1 MIDGRK
7 NHLSLL
13 MSKIE
18 SLLFVTG
25 DEGLSSKQIES
36 LTDATS
42 IDVKEALTKLQE
54 DYVKSEYRGI
64 ELKELAGT
72 YQLISK
78 KQNASTIQRLI
89 ENPTSQPLSQASL
102 EVLAIVAYKQ
112 PITRIEIDDL
122 RGVKSERPLHTLS
135 LKGLIQEVGRAEG
148 TGRAILYGTT
158 KEFLNVFGLNDM
170 NELPPLPES
179 QVTEDDN
186 QTDLFMTKFQEAFGE
201 QKE

>member
-1 MIDGRK
+1 
-7 NHLSLL
+7 

-36 LTDATS
+36 LTDAS
-42 IDVKEALTKLQE
+42 ASEVKEALISLQA
-54 DYVKSEYRGI
+54 DYKKSKVRGI

-78 KQNASTIQRLI
+78 KKNADTIQRLV
-89 ENPTSQPLSQASL
+89 ENPTNQPLSQASL

-112 PITRIEIDDL
+112 PITRIEIEEI
-122 RGVKSERPLHTLS
+122 RGVKSERPLHTLG

-158 KEFLNVFGLNDM
+158 KEFLNVFGLNDT
-170 NELPPLPES
+170 NELPSLPEAQES
-179 QVTEDDN
+179 EEEE

>member
-1 MIDGRK
+1 MVDGRK
-7 NHLSLL
+7 SYLSLL

-36 LTDATS
+36 LTDASTS
-42 IDVKEALTKLQE
+42 EVKEALLSLQA
-54 DYVKSEYRGI
+54 DYIKSKIRGI

-78 KQNASTIQRLI
+78 KKNVSTIQRLV
-89 ENPTSQPLSQASL
+89 ENPTNQPLSQASL

-112 PITRIEIDDL
+112 PSTRIEVEEI
-122 RGVKSERPLHTLS
+122 RGVKSERPLHTLG

-158 KEFLNVFGLNDM
+158 KEFLNVFGLNDTK
-170 NELPPLPES
+170 ELPSLPEVQDS
-179 QVTEDDN
+179 EEEE

>member
-1 MIDGRK
+1 
-7 NHLSLL
+7 

-36 LTDATS
+36 LTDAS
-42 IDVKEALTKLQE
+42 ASEVKEALISLQA
-54 DYVKSEYRGI
+54 DYKKSKVRGI

-78 KQNASTIQRLI
+78 KKNAETIQRLV
-89 ENPTSQPLSQASL
+89 ENPTNQPLSQASL

-112 PITRIEIDDL
+112 PITRIEIEEI
-122 RGVKSERPLHTLS
+122 RGVKSERPLHTLG

-158 KEFLNVFGLNDM
+158 KEFLNVFGLNDT
-170 NELPPLPES
+170 NELPSLPEAQES
-179 QVTEDDN
+179 EEEE

>member
-1 MIDGRK
+1 
-7 NHLSLL
+7 

-25 DEGLSSKQIES
+25 DEGLSSKQLET

-42 IDVKEALTKLQE
+42 IDVQEALTKLQA
-54 DYVKSEYRGI
+54 DYVKSEFRGI

-78 KQNASTIQRLI
+78 KQNTSSIQRLI
-89 ENPTSQPLSQASL
+89 ENPTNQALSQASL

-112 PITRIEIDDL
+112 PITRIEIEDL

-135 LKGLIQEVGRAEG
+135 LKGLVQEVGRAEG

-179 QVTEDDN
+179 QVTEDEKVN

-201 QKE
+201 QQKE